1 MKLFRGM
8 RALSLGEG
16 NTSSYL
22 KYAFGEIVFV
32 VVGILLAF
40 QIDNWNDQ
48 RKADIHARHLFEQI
62 QSELV
67 LNIENC
73 NTVLNE
79 YRGKDTLV
87 HDILEG
93 VVDRQDYRDH
103 WEYGIVLLTQKEV
116 EVSSE
121 AFVNLVSSEDVF
133 SKDQRSIL
141 LELKEL
147 YGNDKRYVDNLNEI
161 ATGNALAYHKQ
172 FKNEQPWYAD
182 LFMNF
187 RVPEEMIDYCVE
199 DPFYFNSVAHFQFIH
214 LRNHVRYTLNFRNR
228 AIAIHE
234 RLASQ
239 MDLSLDPAIAASG
252 SGHEDLLGNYSGAD
266 LDLVVAMNEGRLMA
280 RQTDAKTG
288 FERSLERVYPNN
300 SEEFMLGDR
309 FGQVTR
315 NEAGAVSSLLLSQ
328 GTLRTEFVKIP

>member
-1 MKLFRGM
+1 M
-8 RALSLGEG
+8 
-16 NTSSYL
+16 
-22 KYAFGEIVFV
+22 EIAIV
-32 VVGILLAF
+32 VV
-40 QIDNWNDQ
+40 Q
-48 RKADIHARHLFEQI
+48 
-62 QSELV
+62 
-67 LNIENC
+67 
-73 NTVLNE
+73 
-79 YRGKDTLV
+79 
-87 HDILEG
+87 
-93 VVDRQDYRDH
+93 
-103 WEYGIVLLTQKEV
+103 QKT
-116 EVSSE
+116 
-121 AFVNLVSSEDVF
+121 FDW
-133 SKDQRSIL
+133 
-141 LELKEL
+141 
-147 YGNDKRYVDNLNEI
+147 
-161 ATGNALAYHKQ
+161 NALRGHAGQ
-172 FKNEQPWYAD
+172 
-182 LFMNF
+182 MNF
-187 RVPEEMIDYCVE
+187 EPLFLVKQKDPVIFSNLE

-239 MDLSLDPAIAASG
+239 MDLSLDPAVAASG

-309 FGQVTR
+309 FGQVIR